1 MRILKVETS
10 LLIISFVVTV
20 ILGMIIIPI
29 LKKLKVGQIERDDGP
44 ESHLKKQG
52 TPTMGG
58 IIIMLG
64 IGIVTIA
71 AYIYYRTVDIEL
83 ARNLL
88 PILGLTIGFGA
99 IGFNDDF
106 KKLVLKNT
114 KGLKP
119 SLKMLGLLIISVA
132 YIIYLI
138 KGLNLGTDTYIP
150 ILKEY
155 VNIPIYAYIP
165 FAILVILATTNAVNL
180 TDGIDGLSSSVCTI
194 IITCLTII
202 ATTLGVKEIVIFG
215 AIVIGAVLGFLMF
228 NIHPAKVFMGD
239 TGSLFLGGVISG
251 IALYLKMPLILLLI
265 ALIPVI
271 ETLSVIIQVTYFKK
285 TGKRVFKMAPIH
297 HHLELSGWRE
307 NQVVMLFSVITL
319 IVCVVGLKIV

>member
-1 MRILKVETS
+1 MDFQIKIL
-10 LLIISFVVTV
+10 LLSFALTVV
-20 ILGMIIIPI
+20 LGMIIVPI
-29 LKKLKVGQIERDDGP
+29 LRKLKVGQIERSDGP
-44 ESHLKKQG
+44 ETHLKKQG

-58 IIIMLG
+58 IIIILG
-64 IGIVTIA
+64 IIIVTIG
-71 AYIYYRTVDIEL
+71 AYIYYKSKDPEL
-83 ARNLL
+83 AKNLL
-88 PILGLTIGFGA
+88 PILGLTIGFGL
-99 IGFNDDF
+99 IGFIDDF

-119 SLKMLGLLIISVA
+119 SLKMLGLLIISVV
-132 YIIYLI
+132 YVLYLV
-138 KGLNLGTDTYIP
+138 KGLNLGTETYIP

-155 VNIPIYAYIP
+155 VTIPIYAYIP

-194 IITCLTII
+194 IITCLTVI
-202 ATTLGVKEIVIFG
+202 ATMFEVKEIVVFG

-228 NIHPAKVFMGD
+228 NIYPAKAFMGD

-251 IALYLKMPLILLLI
+251 IALYLKMPLLLLVI
-265 ALIPVI
+265 AIIPVV
-271 ETLSVIIQVTYFKK
+271 ETISVIIQVAFFKK

-307 NQVVMLFSVITL
+307 NQVVMAFSIITL
-319 IVCVVGLKIV
+319 IASIVGLQLI

>member
-1 MRILKVETS
+1 MEFQTKILLLSFVITMI
-10 LLIISFVVTV
+10 LGLIIV
-20 ILGMIIIPI
+20 PI

-64 IGIVTIA
+64 IIIVTII
-71 AYIYYRTVDIEL
+71 AYIYYSNSDVAI
-83 ARNLL
+83 AKNLI
-88 PILGLTIGFGA
+88 PILGLTIGFGV
-99 IGFNDDF
+99 IGFIDDF

-119 SLKMLGLLIISVA
+119 SLKMLGLLIISVI
-132 YIIYLI
+132 YVMYLI

-150 ILKEY
+150 ILKQY
-155 VNIPIYAYIP
+155 IKIPVFAYIP
-165 FAILVILATTNAVNL
+165 FAIFVILATTNAVNL

-202 ATTLGVKEIVIFG
+202 ATTLGVKEIIVFG
-215 AIVIGAVLGFLMF
+215 AIVIGAVLGFLIF

-239 TGSLFLGGVISG
+239 TGSLFLVGVISG
-251 IALYLKMPLILLLI
+251 IALYLKMPLILIVI
-265 ALIPVI
+265 AIIPVI
-271 ETLSVIIQVTYFKK
+271 ETLSVIIQVVYFKK

-297 HHLELSGWRE
+297 HHLELSDWRE

-319 IVCVVGLKIV
+319 VASVVGLKIV

>member
-1 MRILKVETS
+1 MEFQTKI
-10 LLIISFVVTV
+10 LLISFMITM
-20 ILGMIIIPI
+20 ILGIIIVPI
-29 LKKLKVGQIERDDGP
+29 LKRLKVGQIEREDGP

-64 IGIVTIA
+64 ITVMTIFT
-71 AYIYYRTVDIEL
+71 YIYYIDKDVEL
-83 ARNLL
+83 AKKLL
-88 PILGLTIGFGA
+88 PILSLTIGFGI
-99 IGFNDDF
+99 IGFIDDF

-119 SLKMLGLLIISVA
+119 SLKMLGLLVISVI
-132 YIIYLI
+132 YVMYLI
-138 KGLNLGTDTYIP
+138 KGLNLGTDTFIP
-150 ILKEY
+150 ILKTY
-155 VNIPIYAYIP
+155 INIPIYAYIP
-165 FAILVILATTNAVNL
+165 FAIFVILGTTNAVNL

-202 ATTLGVKEIVIFG
+202 ATMFMIKEIIVFG
-215 AIVIGAVLGFLMF
+215 AIVIGAILGFLIF

-251 IALYLKMPLILLLI
+251 IALYLKIPLILIVI
-265 ALIPVI
+265 AAIPVI
-271 ETLSVIIQVTYFKK
+271 ETISVIIQVMYFKK

-297 HHLELSGWRE
+297 HHLELSDWKE

-319 IVCVVGLKIV
+319 VVCVIGLKIV